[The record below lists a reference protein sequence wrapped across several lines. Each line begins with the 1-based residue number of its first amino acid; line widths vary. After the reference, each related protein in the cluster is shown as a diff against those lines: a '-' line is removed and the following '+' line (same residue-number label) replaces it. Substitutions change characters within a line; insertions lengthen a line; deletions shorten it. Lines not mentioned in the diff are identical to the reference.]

1 MNGQGITKFVQLADD
16 STQVPKLQKK
26 AYADY
31 KLTHDEWRR
40 LDLLRQVLKV

>member
-1 MNGQGITKFVQLADD
+1 MNDQGITKFVQLTDD

-26 AYADY
+26 TYADY
-31 KLTHDEWRR
+31 KLTHDEWKH